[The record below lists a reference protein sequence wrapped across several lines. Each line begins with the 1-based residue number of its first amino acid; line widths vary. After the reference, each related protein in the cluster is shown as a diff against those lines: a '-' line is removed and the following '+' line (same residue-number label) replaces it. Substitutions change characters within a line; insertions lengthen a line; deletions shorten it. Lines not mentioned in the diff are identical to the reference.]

1 MKHTLNQPARSRGFA
16 VLYLAIALTAL
27 MGVASLAVDF
37 GRVQNVKS
45 ELRAAADAAAR
56 YAAIGLNISVAEA
69 MNRAVQ
75 AVADNRA
82 DGQTIAFNV
91 STDLEFG
98 IWEPS
103 TGTFTPLTRNFWQSA
118 TAVRVTLRRTKAHN
132 NPVPLTF
139 ARVVGKNDIDV
150 TAQAIATRGQVIE
163 PQVNAAACPW
173 LAGMPNG
180 AKVAPYGGN
189 TKPAVAPQHS
199 PLLVSGLPLVPGS
212 QISFRQ
218 TTGMTSYE
226 GAKWYN
232 ADGNTSWIVRQKPD
246 NGINATKAPLN
257 SLVGIFLDDRAPN
270 TYPQAAELDFS
281 TAASRDYTTLS
292 PKLKQVFFIGDGLT
306 STGQLQKITVPD
318 GATRFYLGIMDEKG
332 WWWDNVGTL
341 RTTML
346 NNKVALVR

>member
-1 MKHTLNQPARSRGFA
+1 MRSPSRSRGFA
-16 VLYLAIALTAL
+16 VLYFSIALAAL

-56 YAAIGLNISVAEA
+56 QAAIGLNISVAEA
-69 MNRAVQ
+69 KTRATQ
-75 AVADNRA
+75 AVADNKA
-82 DGQTIAFNV
+82 DGQAIPFDVNA
-91 STDLEFG
+91 DLEFG
-98 IWEPS
+98 TWEPS
-103 TGTFTPLTRNFWQSA
+103 TKTFSVLTGNLQSSA
-118 TAVRVTLRRTKAHN
+118 TAVRVTLRRTKARN

-139 ARVVGKNDIDV
+139 ARVVGKNDLDV
-150 TAQAIATRGQVIE
+150 AAEAIATRGQVIE
-163 PQVNAAACPW
+163 PTVNAAACPW

-180 AKVAPYGGN
+180 SQVAPYGGN
-189 TKPAVAPQHS
+189 PKPAVAPQHS
-199 PLLVSGLPLVPGS
+199 PLLVSGLPLIPGS

-218 TTGMTSYE
+218 TTGMTSYADA
-226 GAKWYN
+226 GWYN
-232 ADGNTSWIVRQKPD
+232 ADGNTGWIVRQNPV

-270 TYPQAAELDFS
+270 TYAMAPELNFS
-281 TAASRDYTTLS
+281 TPASRDYTTLS
-292 PKLKQVFFIGDGLT
+292 PQLKQVFFIGDGVN
-306 STGQLQKITVPD
+306 SAGQLQKITVPA
-318 GATRFYLGIMDEKG
+318 GATRFYLAIMDEKG